1 MHLSISATRGANSYY
16 LIAREEIK
24 MDRKEK
30 KMETKKQWSL
40 YSAKLSKKGNHVNL
54 TLITGEAENREFSFL
69 TLKIGGGKTYSCDV
83 ANGKV
88 IIETTL
94 AEDKEQVEED
104 LPF

>member
-1 MHLSISATRGANSYY
+1 
-16 LIAREEIK
+16 

-88 IIETTL
+88 LIETNLT
-94 AEDKEQVEED
+94 EEQPQAED